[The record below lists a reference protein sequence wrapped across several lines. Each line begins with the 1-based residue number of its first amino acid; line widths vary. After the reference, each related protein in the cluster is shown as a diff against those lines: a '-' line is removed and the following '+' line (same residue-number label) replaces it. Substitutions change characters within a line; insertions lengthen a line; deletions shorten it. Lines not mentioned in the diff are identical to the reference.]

1 MGRRG
6 LSLNDDEVY
15 KIIRALLQTFP
26 QLGVSGYHTF
36 RCVDEDTFLD
46 AVKKILAER
55 KPT

>member
-1 MGRRG
+1 M
-6 LSLNDDEVY
+6 NDDEVY